1 MRERVLVWPVDGPVD
16 AEAVFIASFADAAHA
31 VWLDSTAV
39 GIDGR
44 AGWSLLAAPDAAL
57 DATALRAQH
66 GSVLAGI
73 RANWPVGDFDVADV
87 PGPFA
92 LGLVGWLGYEVRG
105 ETLGVSVDRASRY
118 PDAVLMRVDRAL
130 VIDHDD
136 GNRAWLLALGTG
148 WDAELAAWRDEL
160 IARIASASVST
171 VPPPPPAPPD
181 MSPIATWAMSDAEY
195 LDRIRLAK
203 HAIAD
208 GDAYQLCLTTE
219 ADIPGDF
226 DPVEV
231 YRRVRRS
238 SPSHH
243 GAFLR
248 NGGVA
253 LLSAS
258 PEQFL
263 TIAPS
268 GIVQTKPIKGT
279 RPRGS
284 TPEEDAA
291 LAQELRTSD
300 KERAENLMIVDL
312 MRNDLSRVCEIG
324 SVEVTSLLEVET
336 YPHVHQL
343 VSTVRGQLGGDRD
356 AIDVLGACFPAGSMT
371 GAPKRSAVEILDR
384 LEERARGIYA
394 GAFGYFG
401 LDGAVDLAMVIRS
414 IVVDARGATVGAG
427 GGITALSVPEEEV
440 DEVRLKAAAL
450 LEALGVK

>member
-1 MRERVLVWPVDGPVD
+1 MRERVLVWPVGGPLD
-16 AEAVFIASFADAAHA
+16 AESVFLARFADAEHSI
-31 VWLDSTAV
+31 WLDSTGV
-39 GIDGR
+39 GGDGR
-44 AGWSLLAAPDAAL
+44 RGWSILAEASTAL
-57 DATALRAQH
+57 DADALRAAT
-66 GSVLAGI
+66 GSVLDGI
-73 RANWPVGDFDVADV
+73 RAERATWQVDVAGV

-92 LGLVGWLGYEVRG
+92 LGLVGWLGYELRG
-105 ETLGVSVDRASRY
+105 ETLGVPVSRPARY

-130 VIDHDD
+130 VIDHAD
-136 GNRAWLLALGTG
+136 GDRGWLLARGLDWGG
-148 WDAELAAWRDEL
+148 ELAQWRDDML
-160 IARIASASVST
+160 AAVAAAPPAGP
-171 VPPPPPAPPD
+171 VPPPVPSVAH
-181 MSPIATWAMSDAEY
+181 WAVTDEEY

-208 GDAYQLCLTTE
+208 GDAYQLCLTSE
-219 ADIPGDF
+219 ADVPGAVDAL
-226 DPVEV
+226 EV

-248 NGGVA
+248 SGAVA

-263 TIAPS
+263 SIAPD
-268 GIVQTKPIKGT
+268 GVVETKPIKGT
-279 RPRGS
+279 RPRGA
-284 TPEEDAA
+284 TPGEDAA
-291 LAQELRTSD
+291 LADELRASD

-324 SVEVTSLLEVET
+324 SVEVTSLLAVES

-343 VSTVRGQLGGDRD
+343 VSTVRGRMGEGRG
-356 AIDVLGACFPAGSMT
+356 AEDVLRACFPAGSMT

-384 LEERARGIYA
+384 LEQRARGIYA
-394 GAFGYFG
+394 GAFGYLGF
-401 LDGAVDLAMVIRS
+401 DGAVDLAMVIRS

-440 DEVRLKAAAL
+440 EEARLKAAAL
-450 LEALGVK
+450 LAALGAR